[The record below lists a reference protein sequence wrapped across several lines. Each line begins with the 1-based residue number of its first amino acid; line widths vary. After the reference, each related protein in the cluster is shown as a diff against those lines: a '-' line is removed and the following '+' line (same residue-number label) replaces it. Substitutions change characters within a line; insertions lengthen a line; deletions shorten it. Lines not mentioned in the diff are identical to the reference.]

1 MEAVFVLVLV
11 VLAAV
16 AHATDMTT
24 CTATQNSSQCSV
36 ALCGTLDLQLLTN
49 ASGCE
54 LLFKKNLTAGPTLIF
69 SLKRNKVTFKRP
81 TEGRLKFFMNNG
93 TFRTMSTHGAH
104 FRVRVSWCRPPS
116 SDVGS
121 LLYWEEKENFNTT
134 DAELKG
140 LQPSE

>member
-93 TFRTMSTHGAH
+93 TFRLTNVERADSGKYFLEIYNSGGARLGTR
-104 FRVRVSWCRPPS
+104 RVQL
-116 SDVGS
+116 DIEG
-121 LLYWEEKENFNTT
+121 K
-134 DAELKG
+134 
-140 LQPSE
+140 